1 MPRDQINELAAF
13 LLVARHRSFTKAA
26 AELGVTASAL
36 SHTIKRLEERLGVRL
51 LARTTRNVA
60 PTELGEAF
68 QRRIGPLFEQ
78 VDAEIEA
85 LSAARDKP
93 SGTLRITCDDA
104 AIEMI
109 LRPQLGGFLL
119 RYPDIHVEI
128 SMDYALVDI
137 VGEQFDAGVRI
148 GESIDRDM
156 VATRI
161 GPDWRFCVIG
171 SPAYFERRSA
181 PATPQEL
188 TNHNCINMKMS
199 TAGGN
204 LRWEFC
210 SLEGRDVAV
219 RVNGQATFSNTISV
233 LNGAL
238 DGLGLGFV
246 PEPLAAPYLAAGQL
260 HEVLADWCPMLE
272 GYHLY
277 YPTRKQHSPAFAAF
291 VEAMRYRRLQ
301 PSP

>member
-26 AELGVTASAL
+26 AELGVTPSAL
-36 SHTIKRLEERLGVRL
+36 SHTIRRLEERLGVRL

-60 PTELGEAF
+60 PTDLGEAF

-78 VDAEIEA
+78 VDAEINA

-93 SGTLRITCDDA
+93 AGTIRITCDDA
-104 AIEMI
+104 AIETI
-109 LRPQLGGFLL
+109 LRPRLGDFLL
-119 RYPDIHVEI
+119 RYPDIRVEI

-137 VGEQFDAGVRI
+137 VAERFDAGVRI
-148 GESIDRDM
+148 GEAIDRDM

-161 GPDWRFCVIG
+161 GADWRFCVVG

-181 PATPQEL
+181 PVTPQEL

-204 LRWEFC
+204 LRWEFR
-210 SLEGRDVAV
+210 SPEGRDVAV

-238 DGLGLGFV
+238 DSLGLGFV
-246 PEPLAAPYLAAGQL
+246 PEPLAAPHLAAGRL
-260 HEVLADWCPMLE
+260 REVLADWCPVLE

-291 VEAMRYRRLQ
+291 VEAMRHRSGR
-301 PSP
+301 PSS